1 MYKTI
6 NIPEELLM
14 ELKKLKNTG
23 EIKSIGNFAT
33 EAIKNKLK
41 KARKNIVTK
50 TDNKLIVKIEV
61 SYE

>member
-6 NIPEELLM
+6 NIPEEILE
-14 ELKKLKNTG
+14 ELKRLKSAG
-23 EIKSIGNFAT
+23 EIKSIGTFAT
-33 EAIKNKLK
+33 EAIKSKLK
-41 KARKNIVTK
+41 KTRKNIVTK